1 MSFTEQQVRA
11 LSRSIAP
18 RHIRSRVRDG
28 KELSYVEGWFAIAEA
43 NRIFGFDGWDRETLE
58 AKCVLNREARGAYL
72 AVYSAKVRLTV
83 RTGDRTIVREGYGTG
98 EGRGGSPGEA
108 HDVALKA
115 AETDATKRALVTFGK
130 AFGLALYANGL
141 NRRES
146 RPIEVA
152 APADPPAI
160 VSSGLTPHPSDE
172 GEPSLRSEPDA
183 STTQV
188 ADTERVAPR
197 GSSRRS
203 KREAADTGPQHWT
216 SEPARANGID
226 KSALT
231 LGEPRRVRDK
241 AHLRHVGA
249 QPCLLCS
256 ARPADPHH
264 LRFAQV
270 RALGRK
276 VSDEFTVPLCR
287 KHHREVHHS
296 GNEAAWWHDMGID
309 PLGIARELWDETHG
323 SP

>member
-1 MSFTEQQVRA
+1 M
-11 LSRSIAP
+11 
-18 RHIRSRVRDG
+18 
-28 KELSYVEGWFAIAEA
+28 
-43 NRIFGFDGWDRETLE
+43 
-58 AKCVLNREARGAYL
+58 
-72 AVYSAKVRLTV
+72 
-83 RTGDRTIVREGYGTG
+83 REGYGTG

-130 AFGLALYANGL
+130 AFGLALYANGHKKPEARSGDL
-141 NRRES
+141 TGVTDEQTTGSNGRAPTTSPDEHGS
-146 RPIEVA
+146 SASFQQDGKAIQATVTKAIEPLA
-152 APADPPAI
+152 AAQPVPEDLKAQ
-160 VSSGLTPHPSDE
+160 
-172 GEPSLRSEPDA
+172 PSLP
-183 STTQV
+183 
-188 ADTERVAPR
+188 APVR
-197 GSSRRS
+197 L
-203 KREAADTGPQHWT
+203 
-216 SEPARANGID
+216 NGID

-256 ARPADPHH
+256 GVPSDPHH

-309 PLGIARELWDETHG
+309 PIEIARELWEETR
-323 SP
+323 SSR